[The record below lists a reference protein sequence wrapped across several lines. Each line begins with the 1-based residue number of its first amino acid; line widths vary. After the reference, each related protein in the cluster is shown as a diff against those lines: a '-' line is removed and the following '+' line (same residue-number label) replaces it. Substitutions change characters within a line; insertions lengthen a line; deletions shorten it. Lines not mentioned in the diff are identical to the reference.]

1 MRLGWASLGLPL
13 LAVAGC
19 AATATPDQHSVV
31 DLASQKTVPSCAAA
45 TTSSRQPGARPP
57 IDSRDYV
64 SFVPLPK
71 PFRLGGSRWQ
81 TLLVDP
87 GHPITYGV
95 TLKRGQGVLVDS
107 LTLMVKPYAYSGG
120 DDGLQGAVFHVTWHQ
135 PHPSGQTYSATFR
148 GLSDSGAPVPPGVYK
163 VMVEA
168 VGQRVADRPCE
179 MKVAQRPLPHG
190 STGMIFGLARVSR

>member
-1 MRLGWASLGLPL
+1 MRLGWASLGLSL

-19 AATATPDQHSVV
+19 AAAATPDHHSVV
-31 DLASQKTVPSCAAA
+31 VLASQKTAASCAAA
-45 TTSSRQPGARPP
+45 TTSSEQRGASQP

-64 SFVPLPK
+64 SFIPLPK

-81 TLLVDP
+81 TLPVDP

-95 TLKRGQGVLVDS
+95 TLNRRQGMLVDS

-120 DDGLQGAVFHVTWHQ
+120 DDGLQGAVFHVTWHEL
-135 PHPSGQTYSATFR
+135 HPSGQTYSATFR

-168 VGQRVADRPCE
+168 VGQRVADRPCDT
-179 MKVAQRPLPHG
+179 KAAKRPLVHG
-190 STGMIFGLARVSR
+190 SIGLIFGLARVSR